1 MSPYNAVRA
10 LPNLHH
16 RLNEFGFRVQAEE
29 EGSEAYY
36 RDCGVYLRMLAKYLR
51 AYHVVRAWDREKVA
65 PFRKVFRPKLPKAAI
80 AYHAKGCPEILDW
93 LDKI

>member
-16 RLNEFGFRVQAEE
+16 RLNEFGFRVKAAD

-51 AYHVVRAWDREKVA
+51 AYYIVRAWDREKAA
-65 PFRKVFRPKLPKAAI
+65 PFRKLVRPNLPEAAI
-80 AYHAKGCPEILDW
+80 EYHAKDCPEIRDW
-93 LDKI
+93 LAKI